1 MELDAYDLR
10 ILDILQ
16 QDARTSLAE
25 IGRRIHLSQ
34 PSVAERVRR
43 LEEAGVIQGYAARV
57 DPAKLGYSIQAFI
70 RVSKH
75 QHRPVERWA
84 AEQPE
89 VLQCHT
95 ITGDDCAVLRVVARD
110 VRHLESLI
118 VRLNDY
124 GKTSTS
130 IVLSSSIDGRALRS
144 ADAVA
149 PDPAQDEA
157 YG

>member
-16 QDARTSLAE
+16 RDARTPLAE

-57 DPAKLGYSIQAFI
+57 DPMKLGYTIHAFI
-70 RVSKH
+70 RVAKH
-75 QHRPVERWA
+75 HNRPVDRWA

-89 VLQCHT
+89 VIECHT

-110 VRHLESLI
+110 VRHLERLI
-118 VRLNDY
+118 VQLNEF

-144 ADAVA
+144 VDAVDA
-149 PDPAQDEA
+149 PGTDQVAA
-157 YG
+157 A